1 MTTETPAAVR
11 PTGSAASGDGSG
23 LPTRRRRGFSIAR
36 WYHRGGLGAVVF
48 AVPIVLIF
56 LYFTWGPIVRGL
68 VLSFQKT
75 NLVALPQWVGLS
87 NFSYVLADPE
97 LPRAALNTA
106 WFALLALVFGFPV
119 PILLAIFI
127 NELRGYKWLYNVLAY
142 LPAVVPPVAA
152 ILLWKFF
159 YDPSGNG
166 IFNSIL
172 GWFGLG
178 PYPWLNSETMA
189 MPSIVLEATWAGAG
203 STAIIYLA
211 ALATVRSELYES
223 AEMDGAGIW
232 SRIWHIT
239 LPQLRGIILIM
250 MLLQLI
256 GTFQLF
262 TEPYLFTGG
271 GPNNATQTV
280 MLKIYNY
287 AFVNGDYGAAT
298 ALSVVLA
305 LFLCL
310 LSIVYQFATRKWGT
324 S

>member
-1 MTTETPAAVR
+1 V
-11 PTGSAASGDGSG
+11 
-23 LPTRRRRGFSIAR
+23 L
-36 WYHRGGLGAVVF
+36 F
-48 AVPIVLIF
+48 AIPIVVIF
-56 LYFTWGPIVRGL
+56 FYFTWGPIVSG
-68 VLSFQKT
+68 VMLSVQKT
-75 NLVALPQWVGLS
+75 NLVGPAQWVGLS
-87 NFSYVLADPE
+87 NFSYVLEDPE

-106 WFALLALVFGFPV
+106 YFALLALVFGFPV

-127 NELRGYKWLYNVLAY
+127 NELRTWGWLYNALAY

-159 YDPSGNG
+159 YDPSGGG
-166 IFNSIL
+166 IFNTVL
-172 GWFGLG
+172 GWVGLG
-178 PYPWLNSETMA
+178 PYPWLNSEAMA

-211 ALATVRSELYES
+211 ALGTVRTELYEA
-223 AEMDGAGIW
+223 AEIDGAGIW

-271 GPNNATQTV
+271 GPNNATQTI

-298 ALSVVLA
+298 ALSVLLA
-305 LFLCL
+305 IFLCL
-310 LSIVYQFATRKWGT
+310 LSVVYQLATRRWNQ

>member
-1 MTTETPAAVR
+1 V
-11 PTGSAASGDGSG
+11 
-23 LPTRRRRGFSIAR
+23 L
-36 WYHRGGLGAVVF
+36 F
-48 AVPIVLIF
+48 AIPIVVIF
-56 LYFTWGPIVRGL
+56 FYFTWGPIVSG
-68 VLSFQKT
+68 VMLSVQKT
-75 NLVALPQWVGLS
+75 NLVGPAQWVGLS
-87 NFSYVLADPE
+87 NFSYVLEDPE

-106 WFALLALVFGFPV
+106 YFALLALIFGFPV

-127 NELRGYKWLYNVLAY
+127 NELRTWGWLYNALAY

-159 YDPSGNG
+159 YDPSGGG
-166 IFNSIL
+166 IFNTVL
-172 GWFGLG
+172 GWVGLG
-178 PYPWLNSETMA
+178 PYPWLNSEAMA

-211 ALATVRSELYES
+211 ALGTVRTELYEA
-223 AEMDGAGIW
+223 AEIDGAGIW

-271 GPNNATQTV
+271 GPNNATQTI

-298 ALSVVLA
+298 ALSVLLA
-305 LFLCL
+305 IFLCL
-310 LSIVYQFATRKWGT
+310 LSVVYQLATRRWNQ

>member
-1 MTTETPAAVR
+1 MIDTAVNPDLKSPVR
-11 PTGSAASGDGSG
+11 PA
-23 LPTRRRRGFSIAR
+23 RRRSRLLR
-36 WYHRGGLGAVVF
+36 WYHGGGLSAVLF
-48 AVPIVLIF
+48 AIPIVVIF
-56 LYFTWGPIVRGL
+56 LYFTWGPIVRG
-68 VLSFQKT
+68 VLLSMEKT
-75 NLVALPQWVGLS
+75 NMVDPAQFVGLS
-87 NFSYVLADPE
+87 NFSYVLQDPE

-106 WFALLALVFGFPV
+106 YFALLALLFGFPV

-127 NELRGYKWLYNVLAY
+127 NELRRYDWLYNMLAY

-159 YDPSGNG
+159 YDPSAGG
-166 IFNSIL
+166 IFNTLLSWI
-172 GWFGLG
+172 GLG
-178 PYPWLNSETMA
+178 PFPWLNSEGMA
-189 MPSIVLEATWAGAG
+189 MPSIVIEATWAGAG

-211 ALATVRSELYES
+211 ALSTVRTELYEA

-271 GPNNATQTV
+271 GPNNATQTI

-298 ALSVVLA
+298 ALSVLLA
-305 LFLCL
+305 IFLCL
-310 LSIVYQFATRKWGT
+310 LSIVYQFATRRW
-324 S
+324 SQ